1 MSKRFLII
9 LVIIAVG
16 FFGLLFLNK
25 KDAESPDQNGEV
37 QLTEH
42 VYGNPESSV
51 RLVEY
56 GDFECSACG
65 SYFPILQQ
73 IKEQYKDKIGFQFR
87 HYPLVE
93 SHQNALVSSRAA
105 EAAAN
110 QGKFWEMHDLLFG
123 NQQSWAGQTNPTP
136 MFESYAESL
145 QLDMDKFRE
154 DMKSPET
161 NKIVQADRSEARRK
175 GYTGTPTFELNG
187 ERIQSPGSLEE
198 FTKLID
204 EALQKQ
210 P

>member
-9 LVIIAVG
+9 LVAIVAV
-16 FFGLLFLNK
+16 FLGLLVFNK
-25 KDAESPDQNGEV
+25 KDAQSPDQDS
-37 QLTEH
+37 QASLTEH
-42 VYGNPESSV
+42 VYGNADSPV

-65 SYFPILQQ
+65 SYFPLIQQ
-73 IKEQYKDKIGFQFR
+73 IKEEYGDRIGFQFR
-87 HYPLVE
+87 HFPLVE

-123 NQQSWAGQTNPTP
+123 NQQAWAGQPNPTP

-145 QLDMDKFRE
+145 ELDMDKFRE
-154 DMKSPET
+154 DLKSPET
-161 NKIVQADRSEARRK
+161 NRIVQADRSEARRK

-187 ERIQSPGSLEE
+187 ERIQSPGSIEE
-198 FTKLID
+198 FRNIID
-204 EALQKQ
+204 QALNEQS
-210 P
+210 